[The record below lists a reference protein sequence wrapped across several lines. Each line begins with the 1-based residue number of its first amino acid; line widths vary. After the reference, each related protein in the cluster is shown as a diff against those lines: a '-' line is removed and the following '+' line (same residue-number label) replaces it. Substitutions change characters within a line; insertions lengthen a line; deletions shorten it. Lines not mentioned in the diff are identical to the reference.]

1 MKNKYLF
8 IFLLPLFAL
17 LGYSGGALNGYTGS
31 PGDGN
36 NCTACHS
43 FSGTAPTPTIT
54 LTGFPSN
61 TYQPGQTYNLHLE
74 VTGVNNPKTGFQ
86 LTIENSSNAKMGGL
100 TPVDSNTQSGQGGNY
115 ITHTSSGNTS
125 HAWDFQWT
133 APSNAQGN
141 LGVYFAVNIANGDGT
156 SSGDF
161 ITTNSINLQEDTSGI
176 PEISNNSVR
185 LFPNPAIDFITIQT
199 DKPVSQINLL
209 DINGKEVEVSIK
221 ENKID
226 VSLLPPGNYFIHI
239 KSEGK
244 NFVKQFIKK

>member
-17 LGYSGGALNGYTGS
+17 LGYSGGAPNGYTGS

-74 VTGVNNPKTGFQ
+74 VTGVSNPKTGFQ
-86 LTIENSSNAKMGGL
+86 VTIENSSNAKMGGL
-100 TPVDSNTQSGQGGNY
+100 SSVDSYTQPGQGGNY
-115 ITHTSSGNTS
+115 ITHTSLGNAN

-133 APSNAQGN
+133 APATSQGD
-141 LGVYFAVNIANGDGT
+141 LTVYYAINIANGNGST
-156 SSGDF
+156 SGDY
-161 ITTNSINLQEDTSGI
+161 ITTGSTNLTENTNGINNISDKSFVLYPNPTKDFINIKTDELINSIDI
-176 PEISNNSVR
+176 I
-185 LFPNPAIDFITIQT
+185 
-199 DKPVSQINLL
+199 
-209 DINGKEVEVSIK
+209 DINGKKIEIPVF

-226 VSLLPPGNYFIHI
+226 VSKLPTGNYFLHI
-239 KSEGK
+239 KSNGQ
-244 NFVKQFIKK
+244 NFVKQFLKK